1 MKNYPLFFRMSEV
14 FYRSVRSDF
23 LFPIFYQEKGRL
35 TLSERI
41 LFLLAREGWNGLHAI
56 TQRRSGRIHYHGE
69 QLVVAHNTDGVD
81 DSLFTELGDHLF
93 VRGITNAL
101 RSE

>member
-1 MKNYPLFFRMSEV
+1 MSEV

-35 TLSERI
+35 TLSELI
-41 LFLLAREGWNGLHAI
+41 LFLCPLRLAREGWNGLHAI

-81 DSLFTELGDHLF
+81 DTLFTELGYHLL